1 MKRAWKFLALVG
13 LFLMISVLP
22 GLAQGK
28 KSVIL
33 KAPFN
38 FVVEQ
43 QTMPAGSYRILV
55 EHGWLE
61 IRSTDEHT
69 AAMVLTLPIS
79 GKSPEGTGQVVFNRY
94 GERYFLS
101 QVWLPEMQAG
111 RQTLESREEKE
122 VAKRKKLAAVV
133 LPLGAQSAR

>member
-1 MKRAWKFLALVG
+1 MKGARKFLALLG
-13 LFLMISVLP
+13 LFLMIGVLP

-28 KSVIL
+28 KSLLL

-43 QTMPAGSYRILV
+43 QTMPAGTYRILV

-61 IRSTDEHT
+61 IHSMDEQT
-69 AAMVLTLPIS
+69 AAMVLTLPVS
-79 GKSPEGTGQVVFNRY
+79 GKSPEGAGQVVFNRY

-122 VAKRKKLAAVV
+122 VAKRQKLEAVV
-133 LPLGAQSAR
+133 LPLGGQPGR